1 MRRIVFTL
9 ILIGAN
15 LSFIA
20 CTDDS
25 LAEVEEQNPPIYA
38 DGDTGGGTGGDDP
51 MDPPPDP
58 PGSGGN

>member
-1 MRRIVFTL
+1 MRKS
-9 ILIGAN
+9 ILIICILGAN

-25 LAEVEEQNPPIYA
+25 LAEIQDEIDLYA
-38 DGDTGGGTGGDDP
+38 DDPEGGNGGEDGT

-58 PGSGGN
+58 PGDGN